1 MFGKPK
7 PRIPWGD
14 SANLLLA
21 LAVAI
26 AMMLLFLR
34 MVIFVAGHDHSL

>member
-1 MFGKPK
+1 MFGKPN
-7 PRIPWGD
+7 PHFRWGD

-26 AMMLLFLR
+26 VMMLLFLR
-34 MVIFVAGHDHSL
+34 MVIFVAGPNNPS